1 MESSENGFLMFS
13 VSTEKKAV
21 YYFHTK
27 VLKGSKNT
35 SDIRFEIVQS

>member
-1 MESSENGFLMFS
+1 MESSEKSFLMFS

-27 VLKGSKNT
+27 VLESPKNT
-35 SDIRFEIVQS
+35 PDIRFEIVQS